1 MKIVVDG
8 NFTEVSINSIIRTP
22 EEAVGAKDYIFVR
35 YWAAVHTGLNQIDYF
50 WRALQEG
57 WKADDLQLYAH
68 WRSDKEMSF
77 TNSSFLQYA
86 WEKTV
91 TPEMI
96 HWAKIE
102 YAKNIDVIENAILEV
117 TK

>member
-1 MKIVVDG
+1 MKIIIDG
-8 NFTEVSINSIIRTP
+8 NMMEVSMSAIIRTL
-22 EEAVGAKDYIFVR
+22 EEAIGAKDYVFIR

-57 WKADDLQLYAH
+57 WEIDDFRLYTQ
-68 WRSDKEMSF
+68 WKSDKEMSF

-96 HWAKIE
+96 HWAKVE
-102 YAKNIDVIENAILEV
+102 YSKNIGKIENAILEV